1 MAPAVTL
8 DTASDF
14 NFNPTINK
22 MSSAS
27 RTLLLAPPSVAAHP
41 ELLDRMFEAHDR
53 RSTDIQM
60 LDRLALGLV
69 SLPASTYDI
78 ILLLTDADGTRTES
92 QKLLGRDIMDKLVQA
107 LKAGGK
113 LRSQDE
119 QFGATEGLEK
129 TEAILAG
136 LVDAGSGDG
145 MIKPEYMES
154 QSVPLRF
161 GKKANTSAAGT
172 GVAPANGSVPFPSSN
187 GKRKSISEEAVK
199 PNGVGFVDFSDD
211 LEIVTGEDDELIDE
225 DDLLTEADMA
235 RPVVQRRWCH
245 FCCRSPA
252 NQFIQRQNA
261 GRKQESA
268 DERAK
273 TAHAV

>member
-8 DTASDF
+8 NTASDF
-14 NFNPTINK
+14 DFNPTTTK
-22 MSSAS
+22 MPSAS
-27 RTLLLAPPSVAAHP
+27 RTLLLAPPSIAAHP
-41 ELLDRMFEAHDR
+41 ELLDRVFEAQNR
-53 RSTDIQM
+53 SSTDIQM

-92 QKLLGRDIMDKLVQA
+92 QKLLGRDIMDRLVQA

-119 QFGATEGLEK
+119 QFGTVEGLERM
-129 TEAILAG
+129 EAILAG

-145 MIKPEYMES
+145 MMKPEYMES

-161 GKKANTSAAGT
+161 GKKANTSAVGT
-172 GVAPANGSVPFPSSN
+172 GVTAGNGSVPFPSSN
-187 GKRKSISEEAVK
+187 GKRKSISEETFKA
-199 PNGVGFVDFSDD
+199 NGVGFVDFSDD

-235 RPVVQRRWCH
+235 RPVVQRMWYPVDWRD
-245 FCCRSPA
+245 RA
-252 NQFIQRQNA
+252 N
-261 GRKQESA
+261 
-268 DERAK
+268 
-273 TAHAV
+273 